1 MRRINPVLCSLITV
15 VLFGAA
21 VGLGQNAPLKA
32 SPPVNVAGLPP
43 ELRAVATALGDR
55 LWTPGKER
63 LTISG
68 SMTRSGNTYPAT
80 VTLELPNYFRLDEG
94 GPDRDTLAFDGKSS
108 WASYGSLKEE
118 DEGLLES
125 FLDDAA
131 ESMFFSLQRGSTMR
145 LIARGAQLEVAKG
158 PVYSGASASIYEII
172 GRPWFQPDNGLR
184 QKQYYFDSRTLS
196 PVLVRYRA
204 KKSDGS
210 VVFVETARTN
220 WTKTNGQTVPG
231 TVSRSE
237 SGKSMFAFQVSA
249 ASFSAAASDGWFSKK

>member
-1 MRRINPVLCSLITV
+1 
-15 VLFGAA
+15 VLFSSA
-21 VGLGQNAPLKA
+21 VARSQNAPSKV
-32 SPPVNVAGLPP
+32 SPPINVAGLPP
-43 ELRAVATALGDR
+43 ELRAVATTLGDR

-68 SMTRSGNTYPAT
+68 NMTRSGNTYPAT
-80 VTLELPNYFRLDEG
+80 VTFELPNYFRFDEG
-94 GPDRDTLAFDGKSS
+94 GQDRDTLAFDGKSS

-118 DEGLLES
+118 DEGLIES

-131 ESMFFSLQRGSTMR
+131 EPMFFSLQRGSTMR

-158 PVYSGASASIYEII
+158 PVYSGPSASIYEII
-172 GRPWFQPDNGLR
+172 GRPWSQHDNGLR
-184 QKQYYFDSRTLS
+184 QKHYYFDSRTLF
-196 PVLVRYRA
+196 PALVRYRV

-210 VVFVETARTN
+210 VVLVETARTN
-220 WTKTNGQTVPG
+220 WATTSGQAVPG
-231 TVSRSE
+231 AVSRSE